1 LSHASEKTLGEERRF
16 RVCMSEKAVD
26 TAEAKVG
33 REGSH
38 RRLNRRTIV
47 IIVIVVCTLIGF
59 IAATS
64 AMTVSKLRIMVVNN
78 ADRDMLIDVHVVGQ
92 PRQTTVLEPSE
103 SVSYSWNVTGWLH
116 SIAIAAVPAGLL
128 INYILTYETIIILPF
143 DETTIIKYVG

>member
-1 LSHASEKTLGEERRF
+1 
-16 RVCMSEKAVD
+16 
-26 TAEAKVG
+26 
-33 REGSH
+33 
-38 RRLNRRTIV
+38 
-47 IIVIVVCTLIGF
+47 VIVVCTLIGF